1 MPLTLVHIIFSN
13 KSSLPRLCP
22 LLNPNLRPPPPSAIW
37 NAPSS
42 NTSIS
47 SSSSLLPITPS
58 KLSPPTAI
66 PILSGDIFGS
76 PPLADG
82 ALKREA
88 PEPCSPAA
96 SSAVDGGEEVEV
108 ASEAVAEG
116 GLAGVGGGR

>member
-42 NTSIS
+42 
-47 SSSSLLPITPS
+47 SSLLPITPS
-58 KLSPPTAI
+58 NLSPATAI
-66 PILSGDIFGS
+66 LILSGDIFGS

-88 PEPCSPAA
+88 PEKCTPTAS

-108 ASEAVAEG
+108 ASEAVTEG
-116 GLAGVGGGR
+116 GLAGVEAGR